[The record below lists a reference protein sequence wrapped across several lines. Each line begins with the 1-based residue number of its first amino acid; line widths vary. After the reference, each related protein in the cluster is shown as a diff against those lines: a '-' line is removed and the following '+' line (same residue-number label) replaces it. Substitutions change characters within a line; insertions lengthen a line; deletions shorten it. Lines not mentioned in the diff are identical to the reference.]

1 MLDDLG
7 QLLQQSGV
15 GLGSRRERGNHS
27 AHDLEAVTVGEV
39 SERIVVG
46 DQDAAIRRHCVENL
60 GDLGIGDFQGFSV
73 GIQAAVDGVGIGA
86 GMDQLVGQFAQ
97 HSGDALRI
105 EPDVGVA
112 TAVVV
117 PVLVLH
123 VPVVVVL
130 VVVVPVLVMAF
141 VVVVLVRF
149 VVVVVVSVVVVPT
162 AELEFDGVDVLR
174 HLEHMHALGR
184 DSFQGVVEALL
195 ETQAVRHHQVGCA
208 HRLAVSQRRL
218 VGVRI
223 PALRDEGGYRH
234 AVLAT
239 HVADHVAPDAR
250 RSDHRWHCR
259 GCICRVSRVGIGIG
273 SRACSSEQRRSRR
286 HHQSA
291 LADPSTPPLTR
302 ASFDRHLCLPYAP
315 IQVWKSPSGALA
327 SPQVLR
333 MRTSFSY
340 PIEA

>member
-1 MLDDLG
+1 MVVPVFLVVVVL
-7 QLLQQSGV
+7 
-15 GLGSRRERGNHS
+15 
-27 AHDLEAVTVGEV
+27 VTF
-39 SERIVVG
+39 VV
-46 DQDAAIRRHCVENL
+46 
-60 GDLGIGDFQGFSV
+60 
-73 GIQAAVDGVGIGA
+73 
-86 GMDQLVGQFAQ
+86 
-97 HSGDALRI
+97 
-105 EPDVGVA
+105 
-112 TAVVV
+112 VVV
-117 PVLVLH
+117 PVF
-123 VPVVVVL
+123 VVVVGVVVL
-130 VVVVPVLVMAF
+130 VVAFVVVVVVSLVVVVVVPVLVAVVIVF
-141 VVVVLVRF
+141 VIAVPAVR
-149 VVVVVVSVVVVPT
+149 S

-184 DSFQGVVEALL
+184 DSFQGVLEALL
-195 ETQAVRHHQVGCA
+195 KTQAVRHHQVGCA

-291 LADPSTPPLTR
+291 LVDPSTPSLTR